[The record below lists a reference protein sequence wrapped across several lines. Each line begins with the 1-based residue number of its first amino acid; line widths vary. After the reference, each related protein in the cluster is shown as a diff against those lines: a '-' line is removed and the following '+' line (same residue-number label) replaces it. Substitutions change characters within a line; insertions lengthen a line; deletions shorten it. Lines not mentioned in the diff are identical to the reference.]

1 MVIWNILHVIFIS
14 PFRFGNPT
22 VADISDGRTSS
33 TVLFACASAIS
44 LISNVYLSI
53 QPGGDQTANNM
64 LWILQAFSEVAG
76 TIALVILLVLI
87 RFSTSY
93 VLLRRQQVKDKS
105 INVHLNILWLSGLGV
120 LVLTGISLVIT
131 IKCIYSEQTS
141 EGALQMISTIL
152 TIPFIVLQ
160 LSSITYLRNVS
171 LAGGMFINY
180 LVGTILLV
188 NVSMWFSFVT
198 WKIVDIHTFLRS
210 NFTKSI
216 PKESTFAQC
225 YLESGR
231 QNVSWATI
239 PFSLSISMLF
249 FILSSVFLI
258 KIWSSIEITSHIDPC
273 KARGREGNDAPQ
285 LPESIIQPHE
295 QNGGPNLKNI
305 RFIST
310 IVGITL
316 VVAFLTMALL
326 MKFVYLRHI
335 IAVKIFWD
343 ASIIACLAI
352 GLIIVLV
359 GIKSL
364 DSYRPITWMLSSWD
378 CVLLCCMAGNVVNN
392 TIGIISVSI
401 CHVER
406 PKTIF
411 TKNSL
416 NLFMVFYHT
425 VYIMMARRIPSNA
438 LRNKPVTLSVHIVFF
453 VSYAGRWFLLTFILS
468 TQGKYLLQEGQQCLF
483 SDQIWLTLQ
492 YFTIPINAFY
502 DFQSFA
508 YYYSTIW

>member
-1 MVIWNILHVIFIS
+1 
-14 PFRFGNPT
+14 
-22 VADISDGRTSS
+22 
-33 TVLFACASAIS
+33 
-44 LISNVYLSI
+44 
-53 QPGGDQTANNM
+53 
-64 LWILQAFSEVAG
+64 
-76 TIALVILLVLI
+76 
-87 RFSTSY
+87 
-93 VLLRRQQVKDKS
+93 
-105 INVHLNILWLSGLGV
+105 
-120 LVLTGISLVIT
+120 
-131 IKCIYSEQTS
+131 
-141 EGALQMISTIL
+141 
-152 TIPFIVLQ
+152 
-160 LSSITYLRNVS
+160 
-171 LAGGMFINY
+171 
-180 LVGTILLV
+180 
-188 NVSMWFSFVT
+188 
-198 WKIVDIHTFLRS
+198 
-210 NFTKSI
+210 
-216 PKESTFAQC
+216 
-225 YLESGR
+225 
-231 QNVSWATI
+231 
-239 PFSLSISMLF
+239 MLF

-273 KARGREGNDAPQ
+273 KARGREGNGAPQ

-295 QNGGPNLKNI
+295 QNGGPNLKII

-364 DSYRPITWMLSSWD
+364 DSYRPITWMISSWD
-378 CVLLCCMAGNVVNN
+378 CVLLCCMAGNVVMN

-406 PKTIF
+406 RKTIF
-411 TKNSL
+411 TKNLL

-425 VYIMMARRIPSNA
+425 VYIMMARRIPSNT

-453 VSYAGRWFLLTFILS
+453 VAYAGRWFLLTFILS

-492 YFTIPINAFY
+492 YFTIPLNTFY